1 MDIRA
6 ASGSG
11 NGSAAGS
18 GNGKAN
24 ESNSNSDSG
33 SASGSGNGKANA
45 SKPKKTSPL
54 GSPNPSRDKTSAGVI
69 NGLKELYHEKL
80 VRIEENHYF
89 GSFHYQPISD
99 AEIEAKPQGELCLC
113 ISG

>member
-99 AEIEAKPQGELCLC
+99 AEIEAKPQGELFLC